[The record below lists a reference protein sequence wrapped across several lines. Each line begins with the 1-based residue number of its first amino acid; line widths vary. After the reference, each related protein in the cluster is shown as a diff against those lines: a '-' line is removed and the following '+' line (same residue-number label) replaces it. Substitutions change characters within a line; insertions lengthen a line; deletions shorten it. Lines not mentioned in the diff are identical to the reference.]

1 MSQASVTTGLP
12 KPKNYD
18 SVHASVLGDGLY
30 TQEKVKP
37 LEEYLLQQVAD
48 GSYDFE
54 ANKTLLKLYL
64 LYPPLANQEK
74 VETILLKALLN
85 LPATDFTLLLYILPE
100 KLQTDETVLTIKDA
114 AEALE
119 TARYANFWSILN
131 SRGPVFAAIP
141 TWKDDIRKIILVVHA
156 ATYQSVDKAHIADG
170 VGLTGA
176 ELETFL
182 KAQANGG
189 VVASVE
195 EDRVVFA
202 ANKENQPRVR
212 KFKEKVDLQNMLGIL
227 NRLAA

>member
-1 MSQASVTTGLP
+1 MSQASFTTGLP
-12 KPKNYD
+12 MPKNYD
-18 SVHASVLGDGLY
+18 SVHASILGNGLY

-37 LEEYLLQQVAD
+37 LEEYLLQQVAE
-48 GSYDFE
+48 GSYDVE

-64 LYPPLANQEK
+64 LYPSLANQEK
-74 VETILLKALLN
+74 VET
-85 LPATDFTLLLYILPE
+85 
-100 KLQTDETVLTIKDA
+100 ETVLTIKDA

-119 TARYANFWSILN
+119 TARYANFWSIVN

-141 TWKDDIRKIILVVHA
+141 TWKDDIRKT
-156 ATYQSVDKAHIADG
+156 TYQSVDKAHIGDG
-170 VGLTGA
+170 VGLSGA
-176 ELETFL
+176 ALETFL

-202 ANKENQPRVR
+202 VNKENQPRVR
-212 KFKEKVDLQNMLGIL
+212 KFKETVDLQNMLGIL

>member
-1 MSQASVTTGLP
+1 M
-12 KPKNYD
+12 D
-18 SVHASVLGDGLY
+18 
-30 TQEKVKP
+30 
-37 LEEYLLQQVAD
+37 
-48 GSYDFE
+48 
-54 ANKTLLKLYL
+54 KT
-64 LYPPLANQEK
+64 
-74 VETILLKALLN
+74 
-85 LPATDFTLLLYILPE
+85 
-100 KLQTDETVLTIKDA
+100 
-114 AEALE
+114 
-119 TARYANFWSILN
+119 
-131 SRGPVFAAIP
+131 
-141 TWKDDIRKIILVVHA
+141 
-156 ATYQSVDKAHIADG
+156 HIADG

>member
-1 MSQASVTTGLP
+1 M
-12 KPKNYD
+12 
-18 SVHASVLGDGLY
+18 
-30 TQEKVKP
+30 
-37 LEEYLLQQVAD
+37 
-48 GSYDFE
+48 
-54 ANKTLLKLYL
+54 
-64 LYPPLANQEK
+64 
-74 VETILLKALLN
+74 
-85 LPATDFTLLLYILPE
+85 
-100 KLQTDETVLTIKDA
+100 
-114 AEALE
+114 
-119 TARYANFWSILN
+119 
-131 SRGPVFAAIP
+131 
-141 TWKDDIRKIILVVHA
+141 HA

>member
-1 MSQASVTTGLP
+1 MCFHSSFSLFGNLSDTLTHTPSPSLFP
-12 KPKNYD
+12 P
-18 SVHASVLGDGLY
+18 S
-30 TQEKVKP
+30 
-37 LEEYLLQQVAD
+37 
-48 GSYDFE
+48 
-54 ANKTLLKLYL
+54 LLK
-64 LYPPLANQEK
+64 
-74 VETILLKALLN
+74 V
-85 LPATDFTLLLYILPE
+85 
-100 KLQTDETVLTIKDA
+100 
-114 AEALE
+114 
-119 TARYANFWSILN
+119 
-131 SRGPVFAAIP
+131 
-141 TWKDDIRKIILVVHA
+141 ILVVHA
-156 ATYQSVDKAHIADG
+156 ATYQSVDKAHIGDG